1 MTWYNCLQNARKW
14 HVGNNLG
21 VQTPPC
27 CIPCNSQIIGSRIHK
42 KMVMVFN
49 PELGNWWWQ
58 FLKDRVASE
67 SVLEV
72 SANISRYKEILSD
85 SLGHCQLGKTL
96 IQSTG
101 VKSKFK
107 VNYKWQ
113 MAIYKW
119 FGATNSLQMVTAAM
133 KLKDTYSFKGT
144 YKAY

>member
-1 MTWYNCLQNARKW
+1 MMA
-14 HVGNNLG
+14 
-21 VQTPPC
+21 
-27 CIPCNSQIIGSRIHK
+27 
-42 KMVMVFN
+42 FN
-49 PELGNWWWQ
+49 PALGNWWWQ
-58 FLKDRVASE
+58 FLKDSVASE

-113 MAIYKW
+113 TAIYKW
-119 FGATNSLQMVTAAM
+119 FGAPKSLQIMIAAM
-133 KLKDTYSFKGT
+133 KLKDAYSLEGKLWPT
-144 YKAY
+144 